1 MIKAVMKLGK
11 KLAIGEHTS
20 IVMHNYIPAD
30 GYIREDDL
38 AYNSFAISL
47 NNGLSFEEALKAEV
61 RVVFKKLDVKL
72 KKVDVNDTTR
82 FLAGAQFVLY
92 EEGAASDGSDLLIE
106 NQIETDAN
114 GEATLSN
121 LVVGKTYYLL
131 ETKAPVGYQKSNDKI
146 FFTVKSET
154 EDANQ
159 TIQVTND
166 IPHRNITIQKK
177 WIGPV
182 NHTQITVHLYAN
194 GVDTGKSVQLVST
207 NHWQA
212 TMQDIPVLDSAGHTI
227 VYSVVEESLTDY
239 SVYYDG
245 DQDQGFTITNTNTTK
260 IDFDVEKM
268 WPGTPTG
275 QVTVQLLADGVQME
289 QVLLS
294 SANAW
299 QHVFTSMDQY
309 DPNNGHEINYTAT
322 ETPIAGYDTEIYG
335 DHINGIMVKNVE
347 QINIPVIKQWI
358 GEKKDHVKVRLYADG
373 DFVDEVI
380 LDETNAWGHIFQ
392 GYDKYDR
399 GD

>member
-1 MIKAVMKLGK
+1 MIKAVMKPGK

-38 AYNSFAISL
+38 AYNSFAIGL

-61 RVVFKKLDVKL
+61 RVVFKKRDVKL

-106 NQIETDAN
+106 NQI
-114 GEATLSN
+114 
-121 LVVGKTYYLL
+121 
-131 ETKAPVGYQKSNDKI
+131 
-146 FFTVKSET
+146 ET

-212 TMQDIPVLDSAGHTI
+212 TMQDLPVLDSAGHTI
-227 VYSVVEESLTDY
+227 VYSVVKESLTDY

-245 DQDQGFTITNTNTTK
+245 DQDQGFTITT
-260 IDFDVEKM
+260 
-268 WPGTPTG
+268 
-275 QVTVQLLADGVQME
+275 
-289 QVLLS
+289 
-294 SANAW
+294 
-299 QHVFTSMDQY
+299 
-309 DPNNGHEINYTAT
+309 
-322 ETPIAGYDTEIYG
+322 
-335 DHINGIMVKNVE
+335 
-347 QINIPVIKQWI
+347 
-358 GEKKDHVKVRLYADG
+358 
-373 DFVDEVI
+373 
-380 LDETNAWGHIFQ
+380 
-392 GYDKYDR
+392 
-399 GD
+399 